1 MMKVEFSPAGFKD
14 LETQLYEL
22 SDVALQSEAD
32 AVFADYIDWVDNHVQ
47 LSTAQISYLQSLD
60 AFFIASLAAKAAITF
75 VNRLPLNLVLPTNY
89 SEAEKEEGRGKW
101 FLDKSTIAVR
111 NSPGEPVIATGQ
123 LIYEFEYE
131 EED

>member
-1 MMKVEFSPAGFKD
+1 MAKVEFSPAGFKD

-32 AVFADYIDWVDNHVQ
+32 AVLADYIDWVDNHVQ

-60 AFFIASLAAKAAITF
+60 GYFIASLAAKAAITF

-89 SEAEKEEGRGKW
+89 NEAEQEEGRGKW
-101 FLDKSTIAVR
+101 FLDKSTVAVS
-111 NSPGEPVIATGQ
+111 NAPGEPVTATGE
-123 LIYEFEYE
+123 LIYEFEFE
-131 EED
+131 Q